1 MRCTGLESSRPY
13 IGYVLRYPRASAH
26 TCSFPVAPPSS
37 AHQVSSI
44 STVALQV
51 SLMLTLVSY
60 SRRTSQAPPLA
71 LFAAVTKSSRPG
83 DMIKNRSLFP
93 LLFWMPNAQS
103 TDGPGSEM
111 DSPYVYHF
119 TVGDTSGKKDDIMK

>member
-1 MRCTGLESSRPY
+1 
-13 IGYVLRYPRASAH
+13 
-26 TCSFPVAPPSS
+26 
-37 AHQVSSI
+37 
-44 STVALQV
+44 
-51 SLMLTLVSY
+51 
-60 SRRTSQAPPLA
+60 
-71 LFAAVTKSSRPG
+71 
-83 DMIKNRSLFP
+83 MIKNRSLFP